1 MYITPNG
8 AGHRPEIEDVWGYD
22 EPSNRPVMNKKR
34 FISEFITYANKR
46 NEVRN
51 QALAEI
57 EYNYDE
63 NI

>member
-8 AGHRPEIEDVWGYD
+8 AGHRPEIEDVWAYTTD
-22 EPSNRPVMNKKR
+22 DKPVR
-34 FISEFITYANKR
+34 EVHSFVSHFITYANKR
-46 NEVRN
+46 NEIRN